1 MPGSGESSVK
11 GFVFFA
17 RGTLALFG
25 AAALASAQPTTPGV
39 GQPGQATQ
47 LSQPQQRITP
57 NFKDA
62 DITQIAEAVAAA
74 TGKNFIMDP
83 RVRAQVTM
91 LSSTPMSPEGFYQA
105 FLSILAVYD
114 FIAVPDGNVVK
125 ILPDANAR
133 QMPSIDLP
141 DHVSATSDEIVTQVI
156 DVKNV
161 NAAQLV
167 PILRPM
173 IPQYG
178 HLAAYPAGN
187 ILIISDRASNVNRMI
202 RIIRRIDQV
211 GDQDVEIVNLH
222 DASAAE
228 IVRVMNSL
236 YQGAAAAAEGG
247 TPMKVVADE
256 RSNSVLISG
265 DQNQRLRIRA
275 LIAHLDTPLE
285 AGGDTRVRYLHYA
298 DADKIAPK
306 LKEQMTGIAQ
316 AAAGAGGGAPGGGGA
331 SPQAQAEKNSLIWAD
346 PANNAL
352 VITAPPKIMRQIM
365 AIVDKLDIR
374 RPQVLVQAIIADV
387 DVTKNAELGVNWA
400 AFGTGSNV
408 PAAGFVSPVGGTSIV
423 DLATAVENPANVTS
437 TLLNG
442 TTLGVGRIGSGSLNF
457 AAVLRAIQSDSHT
470 NVIATPS
477 AMTMDNQEAEL
488 KSAQEVPFVTG
499 QFSNTGTATNGAVNP
514 FQTIQREEVGT
525 ILKVTPTISP
535 EGTAVMM
542 KLSIESS
549 SIAQKP
555 AGAVDLVTNKRTAT
569 TTVLIEDGG
578 VVVLGGLTTD
588 SNQRQESRVPLL
600 GSIPIIGLAF
610 KTRSATTEKDNL
622 MIFIRPKIL
631 RDQSQAAY
639 ETDLK
644 YNYMQDQQRS
654 FERREI
660 PPLLPGE
667 HQPVMPPL
675 PPPPPPGTQ
684 AAPISPEE
692 KEKAAQAQGR
702 ADDALYRRSLT
713 PQGAPAAPAPGAT
726 PPPQSSTTSPGLP
739 APATTAAPG
748 TSTAPPQDGGQR

>member
-1 MPGSGESSVK
+1 MK

-25 AAALASAQPTTPGV
+25 AAALASAQPTAPGV

-316 AAAGAGGGAPGGGGA
+316 QTAGAGGGAPGGGA

-387 DVTKNAELGVNWA
+387 NVTKNAELGVNWA
-400 AFGTGSNV
+400 LFGTGSNV
-408 PAAGFVSPVGGTSIV
+408 PAAGFVSPVGGSSIV
-423 DLATAVENPANVTS
+423 DLAVAAQNPASVT
-437 TLLNG
+437 TALLSG
-442 TTLGVGRIGSGSLNF
+442 TTLGVGRIGGGSVNF
-457 AAVLRAIQSDSHT
+457 AAVLRAIQSDAHT
-470 NVIATPS
+470 NIVATPS
-477 AMTMDNQEAEL
+477 ATTMDNQEAEL
-488 KSAQEVPFVTG
+488 KVAQEVPFVTG
-499 QFSNTGTATNGAVNP
+499 QFSNTGTGGNNGAVNP

-549 SIAQKP
+549 NLAQRP

-578 VVVLGGLTTD
+578 VVVLGGLTQD
-588 SNQRQESRVPLL
+588 SNTRQESRVPLL

-644 YNYMQDQQRS
+644 YNYMQDQQKS
-654 FERREI
+654 FEHREI

-667 HQPVMPPL
+667 KQPRLPPL
-675 PPPPPPGTQ
+675 PPAPPPGTQ

-713 PQGAPAAPAPGAT
+713 PQGAPAAPAPAT
-726 PPPQSSTTSPGLP
+726 PPQSTTSPGLP
-739 APATTAAPG
+739 APATTAAPP

>member
-11 GFVFFA
+11 GLCF
-17 RGTLALFG
+17 LACGSVALLG
-25 AAALASAQPTTPGV
+25 AALATAQPVAPPP
-39 GQPGQATQ
+39 PGQTQ
-47 LSQPQQRITP
+47 MSQPQQRITP

-74 TGKNFIMDP
+74 TGKNFILDP

-91 LSSTPMSPEGFYQA
+91 ISTTPMSPDAFYQT

-114 FIAVPDGNVVK
+114 FIAVPDGAVVK

-133 QMPSIDLP
+133 QMPSNDLP
-141 DHVSATSDEIVTQVI
+141 DHVSSTSDEIVTQVI

-187 ILIISDRASNVNRMI
+187 ILIISDRASNVNRMM

-211 GDQDVEIVNLH
+211 GDQDVEIVPLH

-228 IVRVMNSL
+228 IVRVLNSL
-236 YQGAAAAAEGG
+236 YQGNAAAAEGG
-247 TPMKVVADE
+247 VPMKVVADE

-275 LIAHLDTPLE
+275 LVAHLDTPLE
-285 AGGDTRVRYLHYA
+285 QGGDTRVRYLHYA

-306 LKEQMTGIAQ
+306 LKEQITGIAQ
-316 AAAGAGGGAPGGGGA
+316 ADAAKGGAPGGAGGG
-331 SPQAQAEKNSLIWAD
+331 SPQAQAEKNSLVWAD
-346 PANNAL
+346 PQNNAL
-352 VITAPPKIMRQIM
+352 VITAPPKVMRQIM

-387 DVTKNAELGVNWA
+387 NVAKNAELGVNWA
-400 AFGTGSNV
+400 AYGKNNSNV

-423 DLATAVENPANVTS
+423 DLAAAIQNPTSVTT
-437 TLLNG
+437 TLLQG
-442 TTLGVGRIGSGSLNF
+442 TTLGVGRIGSGSVNF

-470 NVIATPS
+470 NIISTPS
-477 AMTMDNQEAEL
+477 ATTMDNQEAEL

-542 KLSIESS
+542 KISIESS
-549 SIAQKP
+549 SIGQRP
-555 AGAVDLVTNKRTAT
+555 AGAVDLVTNKRTAST
-569 TTVLIEDGG
+569 SVLIEDGG
-578 VVVLGGLTTD
+578 VVVLGGLTTT
-588 SNQRQESRVPLL
+588 SNQRQESRVPIL

-631 RDQSQAAY
+631 RDQAQAAY

-644 YNYMQDQQRS
+644 YNYMQDQQKS
-654 FERREI
+654 FEHREI

-667 HQPVMPPL
+667 HQPLLPPL

-684 AAPISPEE
+684 AAPISNEE
-692 KEKAAQAQGR
+692 KAKAADASGKAGNTLVQPAPAQP
-702 ADDALYRRSLT
+702 APT
-713 PQGAPAAPAPGAT
+713 PPPAAPAPNGA
-726 PPPQSSTTSPGLP
+726 PPQSSTIRPGLP
-739 APATTAAPG
+739 AP
-748 TSTAPPQDGGQR
+748 TSTASAVPSTAQNGGPR